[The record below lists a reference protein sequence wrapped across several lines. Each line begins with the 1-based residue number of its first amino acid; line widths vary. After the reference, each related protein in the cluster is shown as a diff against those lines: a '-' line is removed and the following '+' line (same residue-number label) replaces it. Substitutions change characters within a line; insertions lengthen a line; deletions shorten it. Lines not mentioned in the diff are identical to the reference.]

1 MKIADGVDITY
12 DQIEE
17 FCKRRKLRS
26 MALFGSASRGEM
38 NEHSDVDFLVE
49 YDPECHY
56 GYFEIA
62 RMEFELE
69 AIIGRRVDLRT
80 KYELSRYFRDEV
92 TRAARVLYLAS

>member
-1 MKIADGVDITY
+1 
-12 DQIEE
+12 
-17 FCKRRKLRS
+17 

-38 NEHSDVDFLVE
+38 NENSDVDFLIE
-49 YDPECHY
+49 FDGSSQY

-92 TRAARVLYLAS
+92 TQAARVLYLAS